1 MLLIIKQKKVKKIY
15 QDLISNIIIYL
26 LIRKNYNSK
35 KLKSISP
42 KTGRNDCINRLF
54 IDRNNNKIK
63 SQTNRSKSK
72 NKSFYNRSHNN
83 TINNLN
89 TNKNINKKNN
99 NINKNKT
106 FKKKMRNIL
115 SKNIIALTKN
125 KRNSSFINKIINKSQ
140 NTNLENIK
148 NNNIIYSNGISKNK
162 NKNNNPSPNSFRISN
177 NNNNNK
183 FVFSINNN
191 QNNYDIKKMLS
202 IKRIIRNKQ
211 KFSGNQNYTEYSDNS
226 SSMRT
231 NERIYSQS
239 SYNSYNKKKKDFSS
253 KYIDIYNGKNNGM
266 TKIQKTKNTKINII
280 NINKK
285 KINKKASKYDEHYKK
300 YKNNAQNSFTDNM
313 NQNNK
318 NLILNDIRKKYN
330 LMLNNLKIK
339 SYPNEKKMT
348 IIQNFSKYK
357 KKGTLN
363 IKSNK
368 NIKINNFHHN

>member
-1 MLLIIKQKKVKKIY
+1 
-15 QDLISNIIIYL
+15 
-26 LIRKNYNSK
+26 
-35 KLKSISP
+35 
-42 KTGRNDCINRLF
+42 
-54 IDRNNNKIK
+54 
-63 SQTNRSKSK
+63 
-72 NKSFYNRSHNN
+72 
-83 TINNLN
+83 
-89 TNKNINKKNN
+89 
-99 NINKNKT
+99 
-106 FKKKMRNIL
+106 MRNIL

-162 NKNNNPSPNSFRISN
+162 NNNSSPNSFRISN

-191 QNNYDIKKMLS
+191 QNNYDIKKILS

-211 KFSGNQNYTEYSDNS
+211 KFLGNQNYTEYSDNS

-239 SYNSYNKKKKDFSS
+239 SYNSYNKKKKDFSL

-266 TKIQKTKNTKINII
+266 IKIQKTKNTKINII

-285 KINKKASKYDEHYKK
+285 KINKKASKYDEDYKK
-300 YKNNAQNSFTDNM
+300 YKNNAKNSFTDNM

-339 SYPNEKKMT
+339 SNPNEKKMT

-368 NIKINNFHHN
+368 NIKINNYHNNEIIYNIFNNDKKIINEANLIKKIRNITINNISNKNNDKK